1 MEQTFSIDDS
11 LLQSLTQGDFPAFKK
26 IFNHLS
32 PAIHGAA
39 LECFRSEALAKQFV
53 AELFSRVWR
62 EQATFK
68 DVSHF
73 NACMTNMLKDL
84 VHPYFIRALNEQI
97 SLGKKRES
105 ENKSMRGC
113 DDSAQD
119 EKNIR

>member
-1 MEQTFSIDDS
+1 MERTFSIDDS

-53 AELFSRVWR
+53 AEIFSRVWR

-73 NACMTNMLKDL
+73 NACMTNILKDL

-97 SLGKKRES
+97 TLGKKQES
-105 ENKSMRGC
+105 ENKNMGEH
-113 DDSAQD
+113 DDSVPN
-119 EKNIR
+119 EKRTS

>member
-1 MEQTFSIDDS
+1 MEQTFSIDAS
-11 LLQSLTQGDFPAFKK
+11 LLRSLTQGDFPAFKK

-53 AELFSRVWR
+53 AEIFSRVWR

-97 SLGKKRES
+97 TLGKKQES
-105 ENKSMRGC
+105 ENKSVAES
-113 DDSAQD
+113 DDSMPD
-119 EKNIR
+119 EERTV